1 MHFLPFVL
9 VKAVPMSSAPR
20 VLGNQITL
28 SHGRLG
34 HAGAVHHFPGVS
46 KEGKSK
52 PSESQG
58 PNKALPAV

>member
-1 MHFLPFVL
+1 
-9 VKAVPMSSAPR
+9 MSSAPR

-46 KEGKSK
+46 KEGKSQ

-58 PNKALPAV
+58 PDKALPAV